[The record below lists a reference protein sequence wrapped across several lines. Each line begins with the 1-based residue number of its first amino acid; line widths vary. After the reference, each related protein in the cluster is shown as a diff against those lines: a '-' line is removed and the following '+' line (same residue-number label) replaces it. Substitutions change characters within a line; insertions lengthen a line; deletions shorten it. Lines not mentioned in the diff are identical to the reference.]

1 MGVRQIDEAEVAQLV
16 DVLQKLGS
24 NIAPSQD
31 AAWTNPVA
39 VKIIDCVLSLNRPY
53 DRFVVPRL
61 ELFKTKHPQI
71 ITAAQLAEAMAAY
84 SDANAFVEQELN
96 YKHVERAVI
105 LDKVVQ
111 FVCQITSTH
120 AGEDEELIL
129 QQWAKSAPPDG
140 YKSLKIR
147 GFAIAGF
154 QYLRMLFGASTTKP
168 DVHIIGFVTEC
179 IGRKVN
185 EIESLRLLE
194 EASARAGVSLLDVDT
209 TIWELRAR
217 GESVVAEKSETP
229 VGPSKHTSTMTKEQ
243 AITLL
248 KQVLA
253 EAPLS
258 DQAKDDINRVIID
271 MAASPSC

>member
-1 MGVRQIDEAEVAQLV
+1 MLSTERRPVGVRQIDEAEVAQLV
-16 DVLQKLGS
+16 DALQKLGS

-61 ELFKTKHPQI
+61 EQFKTKHPQI
-71 ITAAQLAEAMAAY
+71 ITAAQLAALMASY

-111 FVCQITSTH
+111 FVCEITSTH

-209 TIWELRAR
+209 SIWEMRAR
-217 GESVVAEKSETP
+217 NARGSR
-229 VGPSKHTSTMTKEQ
+229 
-243 AITLL
+243 L
-248 KQVLA
+248 
-253 EAPLS
+253 
-258 DQAKDDINRVIID
+258 
-271 MAASPSC
+271 